1 MRRVIV
7 RYRVKP
13 ERADENEE
21 LIRAVYEELVETK
34 PEGLRYATLRLD
46 DGVSFVHLSESESEV
61 SPLTEVPAFKAFQK
75 EIADRCEEQ
84 PVVTN
89 VDVVGSFGFTNPRK
103 VASRKTMTT
112 SSRAAG
118 RCVDRRVTRVTP

>member
-89 VDVVGSFGFTNPRK
+89 VDVVGSFGFGYELDQR
-103 VASRKTMTT
+103 
-112 SSRAAG
+112 
-118 RCVDRRVTRVTP
+118 

>member
-13 ERADENEE
+13 DRVDENEN
-21 LIRAVYEELVETK
+21 LVRAVYKELAETE

-46 DGVSFVHLSESESEV
+46 DGVSFVHLSESEPDV

-75 EIADRCEEQ
+75 EIAERCEEQ

-89 VDVVGSFGFTNPRK
+89 VEVVGSFGF
-103 VASRKTMTT
+103 
-112 SSRAAG
+112 G
-118 RCVDRRVTRVTP
+118 YEVDQR

>member
-13 ERADENEE
+13 DRADENER
-21 LIRAVYEELVETK
+21 LVRAVYEELHETK

-46 DGVSFVHLSESESEV
+46 DGVSFVHLSESESDT

-75 EIADRCEEQ
+75 EIADRTDEQ
-84 PVVTN
+84 PVVTEAE
-89 VDVVGSFGFTNPRK
+89 VVGSYGFGYE
-103 VASRKTMTT
+103 
-112 SSRAAG
+112 
-118 RCVDRRVTRVTP
+118 VDQR

>member
-21 LIRAVYEELVETK
+21 LIRAVYEELFETK

-75 EIADRCEEQ
+75 EIADRCEVQ

-89 VDVVGSFGFTNPRK
+89 VDVVGSFGFGYELDQR
-103 VASRKTMTT
+103 
-112 SSRAAG
+112 
-118 RCVDRRVTRVTP
+118 

>member
-13 ERADENEE
+13 DRADENEE
-21 LIRAVYEELVETK
+21 LVRAVYEELHETK

-46 DGVSFVHLSESESEV
+46 DGVSFVHLSESESDT

-75 EIADRCEEQ
+75 EIADRTDEQ
-84 PVVTN
+84 PVVTE
-89 VDVVGSFGFTNPRK
+89 VEVVGSYDFGYE
-103 VASRKTMTT
+103 VAQR
-112 SSRAAG
+112 
-118 RCVDRRVTRVTP
+118 

>member
-13 ERADENEE
+13 DRADENEE
-21 LIRAVYEELVETK
+21 LVRAVYEELHDTK

-46 DGVSFVHLSESESEV
+46 DRVSFVHLSESESDT

-75 EIADRCEEQ
+75 EIADRTDEQ
-84 PVVTN
+84 PVVTE
-89 VDVVGSFGFTNPRK
+89 VEVVGSYDFGYE
-103 VASRKTMTT
+103 
-112 SSRAAG
+112 
-118 RCVDRRVTRVTP
+118 VDQR

>member
-13 ERADENEE
+13 DRADENEE
-21 LIRAVYEELVETK
+21 LVRAVYEELHDTK

-46 DGVSFVHLSESESEV
+46 DGLSFVHLSESESDT

-75 EIADRCEEQ
+75 EIADRTDEQ
-84 PVVTN
+84 PVVTEVEVIGSYGFGYE
-89 VDVVGSFGFTNPRK
+89 VDQR
-103 VASRKTMTT
+103 
-112 SSRAAG
+112 
-118 RCVDRRVTRVTP
+118 